1 MIITSCYYF
10 CMELE
15 NYLTHIETNA
25 SFARKLIVAP
35 SLVSQWKNKVRP
47 IPFER
52 GPQIERESNY
62 QVLRSDMWP
71 DNYLQLWP
79 ELANDYMHTL
89 HEEELIYLISRRDE
103 TILDL
108 IAKIN
113 ALEKELAI
121 E

>member
-1 MIITSCYYF
+1 MN
-10 CMELE
+10 LE

-62 QVLRSDMWP
+62 LVLRSDMWS
-71 DNYLQLWP
+71 NYLDLWP
-79 ELANDYMHTL
+79 ELDNYPAATL
-89 HEEELIYLISRRDE
+89 PDEKLINLISERDK
-103 TILDL
+103 TISKL
-108 IAKIN
+108 IDRIEE
-113 ALEKELAI
+113 LEKELAI